1 MSSFSNA
8 IDRDSIAELKKLLA
22 EGEDI
27 NQTLVIGEEYDLD
40 SPNEVSVLNY
50 AVRKG
55 ASLEL
60 IKFLVENGADIFA
73 IDREGVGIMDIA
85 IKFKRYDIVQFC
97 IDSGIDPNTTK
108 RKSGILPI
116 MLAGCFNDID
126 MIKLLLKN
134 GAKPD
139 GKDKSGMSAIEYAVK
154 MGQKSVV
161 KFLEELENEEIN
173 EE

>member
-1 MSSFSNA
+1 MSRFSNA

-27 NQTLVIGEEYDLD
+27 NQTLVLGEEYDID
-40 SPNEVSVLNY
+40 SPDEISVLNY

-60 IKFLVENGADIFA
+60 IKFLVENGADITA
-73 IDREGVGIMDIA
+73 VDKEGVGIIDVA

-108 RKSGILPI
+108 RNSGLTPL
-116 MLAGCFNDID
+116 MLASCFNDID

-134 GAKPD
+134 GAKTD
-139 GKDKSGMSAIEYAVK
+139 GKDKYGMSAIEYAVK
-154 MGQKSVV
+154 MGQKSAA
-161 KFLEELENEEIN
+161 KFLEELETGK
-173 EE
+173 

>member
-1 MSSFSNA
+1 MNSLSDA
-8 IDRDSIAELKKLLA
+8 IDRDSICELKKLLKD
-22 EGEDI
+22 GISLD
-27 NQTLVIGEEYDLD
+27 QTLIIGEEYDLD
-40 SPNEVSVLNY
+40 SPDEVSVLNY

-55 ASLEL
+55 ASLKTIE
-60 IKFLVENGADIFA
+60 FLAQNGADVFA
-73 IDREGVGIMDIA
+73 VDREGVGVLDIA

-116 MLAGCFNDID
+116 ILAGCFNDIE

-134 GAKPD
+134 GVKLD
-139 GKDKSGMSAIEYAVK
+139 GKDKSGMNAAEYAAK

-161 KFLEELENEEIN
+161 KFLESIEENKEQ
-173 EE
+173 